1 MDWKLQSTLWVVF
14 ADGTHLYS
22 VFVLEFHKKD
32 YQLLKHIHFFI
43 YIITNWIFYIT
54 KNKSNA
60 MFMFNSHLHPD
71 SIEKDG
77 Y

>member
-1 MDWKLQSTLWVVF
+1 MDWKLQSTHWVVF
-14 ADGTHLYS
+14 ADGAHLYS

-32 YQLLKHIHFFI
+32 HQLLKHIQFFI

-54 KNKSNA
+54 KNKSVA
-60 MFMFNSHLHPD
+60 MFMFNSHPHPD